1 MTLIGIS
8 GKKKSGKTTVAE
20 HIQSLYPDRT
30 FILSFAD
37 ALKDEVCEALGVN
50 REFLEQNKDDF
61 RLILQGWGTD
71 LRRKHFGNDYWLRK
85 YCTRLNNLP
94 KNCIVITPDVRFVN
108 EAETVLKVHGVLWRI
123 ELPAVVIKHREQD
136 SHISEN
142 DLDRWTKWDSV
153 INNNDTLDTLKQTIN
168 TILKNYKL

>member
-37 ALKDEVCEALGVN
+37 ALKDEVCEAFGVS

-61 RLILQGWGTD
+61 RLILQGVGTD

-85 YCTRLNNLP
+85 YLTRLNNLP

-123 ELPAVVIKHREQD
+123 NKPDYSSCSD
-136 SHISEN
+136 SHVSEN
-142 DLDRWTKWDSV
+142 DLDSRTQWDA
-153 INNNDTLDTLKQTIN
+153 IIDNNDTLDTLKQTVN
-168 TILKNYKL
+168 TILKAYKL